1 MRFLPA
7 AILVCL
13 LAACQQPS
21 EASLKDMTDRCIGE
35 RDLSACDDL
44 VNMRGLSDLDRAQA
58 YAARA
63 RTLANLGKTEDAIH
77 DLDAAIKLDPGNKQ
91 LVLFKILLVGS
102 MSQPTP

>member
-21 EASLKDMTDRCIGE
+21 EASVKDTADRCVTQ
-35 RDLSACDDL
+35 RNLSACDDL
-44 VNMRGLSDLDRAQA
+44 VNMRGLSDPDRAQA

-63 RTLANLGKTEDAIH
+63 RTLANLGKTEAAIH
-77 DLDAAIKLDPGNKQ
+77 DLDAATKLDPGNKQ
-91 LVLFKILLVGS
+91 LILFKILLAGS
-102 MSQPTP
+102 MQQPAP